1 MNFIKTTHK
10 YLRLKLGGF
19 YLYFSHHAMQPIQ
32 FEKQQRKKKK
42 KRRRLRGQVLN
53 RANHRCEICGCE
65 LDWKSISVHHIK
77 LRLTHPELEFDLS
90 NLCALC
96 HTCHM
101 NLHEKERLSKL
112 GILPT
117 E

>member
-42 KRRRLRGQVLN
+42 SVAGFAVRYSTGQTIAVKYAAVN
-53 RANHRCEICGCE
+53 WIG
-65 LDWKSISVHHIK
+65 KV
-77 LRLTHPELEFDLS
+77 
-90 NLCALC
+90 
-96 HTCHM
+96 
-101 NLHEKERLSKL
+101 
-112 GILPT
+112 
-117 E
+117 